1 MMETRSLERCEKI
14 LVTLA
19 RRLGELHSS
28 ERGGER
34 QLAAKLCEW
43 LRAEMAID

>member
-1 MMETRSLERCEKI
+1 METRSVERYEQI
-14 LVTLA
+14 LVTLV